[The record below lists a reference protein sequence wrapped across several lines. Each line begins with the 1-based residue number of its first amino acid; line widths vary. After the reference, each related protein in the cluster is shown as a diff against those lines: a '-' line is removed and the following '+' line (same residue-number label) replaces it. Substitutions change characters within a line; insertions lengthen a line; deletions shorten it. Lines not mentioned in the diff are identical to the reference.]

1 MTTHRRIRQNPL
13 AEEKKLRDDLEEQP
27 ISFDLAYAL
36 RDFIESGRQDAC
48 GQTGDGT
55 GCLDERIKN
64 AQSHAAA
71 VDVLRAA
78 LTKLTT
84 PIADE

>member
-1 MTTHRRIRQNPL
+1 MTTRHRIRQNPL

-27 ISFDLAYAL
+27 ISFDLACAL
-36 RDFIESGRQDAC
+36 RHHIETERRDAENGSGKF
-48 GQTGDGT
+48 
-55 GCLDERIKN
+55 DEDIERAK
-64 AQSHAAA
+64 SRAAA
-71 VDVLRAA
+71 ADFLLAA